1 MKNQKLR
8 YGNVCIILMLFIS
21 SLLIMWPVLPATISA
36 FLLVNFCISIDEK
49 DGIKIKKYTH
59 AKTALYIGLT
69 LMFAFPAILFVYD
82 KIFNMQEYI
91 NFGLDE
97 IHTVYSSCINNIVQ
111 GRIFSNFGLYLKFNI
126 TLLFIYAV
134 VAFFITS
141 FLFFLAE
148 TGNKKARPNRHKTL
162 RPTAEI
168 KKPLENGMGV
178 REAVQNFKCGVK
190 RNCSGILQLF
200 ILRPRVL
207 IFLVINY
214 LLFWYRVDF
223 PMGFNIASLL
233 EYIIVIALSLSG
245 VAEWVFRKF
254 EDIRHVAT
262 LTEKERLTELFC
274 NVKSCAMKY
283 SRMIDEKTKLYIAD
297 SMTINAFSI
306 GRHTI
311 VITRGLMEAMN
322 DEELEAIIAHEMAHI
337 MNGDTQVG
345 ILITIASNI
354 YIWCILLTTK
364 LLHFIETMA
373 GGNSFIGSLFSFIRN
388 ILEAALKYVILAINI
403 LVSSGS
409 RKAEYKA
416 DKLAFELGYGEAL
429 LSALYNLYN
438 IEISNNKKLID
449 RMQATH
455 PKVALRIE
463 ALEKMCCEEYQA
475 EIDAEISSTDK
486 FAHCDVVCF
495 ND

>member
-1 MKNQKLR
+1 
-8 YGNVCIILMLFIS
+8 
-21 SLLIMWPVLPATISA
+21 
-36 FLLVNFCISIDEK
+36 
-49 DGIKIKKYTH
+49 
-59 AKTALYIGLT
+59 
-69 LMFAFPAILFVYD
+69 
-82 KIFNMQEYI
+82 
-91 NFGLDE
+91 
-97 IHTVYSSCINNIVQ
+97 
-111 GRIFSNFGLYLKFNI
+111 
-126 TLLFIYAV
+126 
-134 VAFFITS
+134 
-141 FLFFLAE
+141 
-148 TGNKKARPNRHKTL
+148 
-162 RPTAEI
+162 
-168 KKPLENGMGV
+168 
-178 REAVQNFKCGVK
+178 
-190 RNCSGILQLF
+190 
-200 ILRPRVL
+200 
-207 IFLVINY
+207 
-214 LLFWYRVDF
+214 
-223 PMGFNIASLL
+223 MGFNIASLL
-233 EYIIVIALSLSG
+233 EYIIIIALSLSG

-297 SMTINAFSI
+297 SMTINAYSI

-311 VITRGLMEAMN
+311 IITRGLMEAMN

-345 ILITIASNI
+345 ILVTVASNI
-354 YIWCILLTTK
+354 YIWCILLATK

-388 ILEAALKYVILAINI
+388 ILEVALKYVILAINI

-409 RKAEYKA
+409 RKEEYKA

-463 ALEKMCCEEYQA
+463 ALENMCYQEEWQEQFIDEPYSANTFTQA
-475 EIDAEISSTDK
+475 I
-486 FAHCDVVCF
+486 
-495 ND
+495 